1 MKYCITNG
9 KVILKNQVVDA
20 NVYVENTKITEISN
34 RQPDDETV
42 IDAKGRY
49 VSPGFIDVHTHG
61 RGGSDT
67 MYNTFEDLDTITS
80 TAVKTGVTGI
90 LPTTMTMSKEDT
102 YAAIKN
108 VGDNMD
114 KVGGSKILGV
124 HMEGPFFNTKYK
136 GAQPEEYC
144 VKPNIEQFKRYQKAA
159 HGLIKYI
166 TMAVEN
172 DEDYALTKYCS
183 QNNVVVSI
191 GHSNATYEQAV
202 QAYAHGARSMTHV
215 YNAMTPF
222 THRANGLV
230 GGALRIRNMYGEI
243 ICDGN
248 HSTLAALNNFFT
260 SKGPDYSI
268 MITDSLMCKGFPV
281 GTKFDFG
288 GQEVVIYPD
297 GSAHLV
303 EAGNLA
309 GSTLNVNKG
318 LKILIEDALV
328 PVNYAINAC
337 TSNPARCL
345 HVDDRKGTIGV
356 GYDADLVVLD
366 RDYEVVQTYCKGI
379 GQK

>member
-1 MKYCITNG
+1 MIIQSK
-9 KVILKNQVVDA
+9 KVWIADQFTPAQLELEDGIIKKIYPYNEKEVTKDYGDLRIL
-20 NVYVENTKITEISN
+20 
-34 RQPDDETV
+34 
-42 IDAKGRY
+42 
-49 VSPGFIDVHTHG
+49 PGFIDIHCHG
-61 RGGSDT
+61 AYGFDT
-67 MYNTFEDLDTITS
+67 NDANPEGLRKWAKGIVDE
-80 TAVKTGVTGI
+80 GVTSF
-90 LPTTMTMSKEDT
+90 LATTLTQSEEVLT
-102 YAAIKN
+102 NAVSN
-108 VGDNMD
+108 VA
-114 KVGGSKILGV
+114 KVVEEGYEGAEILGI
-124 HMEGPFFNTKYK
+124 HFEGPYLNKAHK

-366 RDYEVVQTYCKGI
+366 RDYEVVQTYCKGV